1 MNTLSRTTRLF
12 FAAIATTTTLV
23 LFSSIVSIAEPQRSE
38 LMAKNQRIEMTP
50 YTTTTLALASSD
62 STTAGK

>member
-12 FAAIATTTTLV
+12 FAAIAATTTLV

-38 LMAKNQRIEMTP
+38 LMAKNQRIETTP

-62 STTAGK
+62 TTSAGK